1 MGTNDLAPG
10 AIVPALIVLL
20 ALALG
25 PGIAVPA
32 RRARTAPGPGLLFGE
47 DPSAP
52 PLPAPVRTLDR

>member
-1 MGTNDLAPG
+1 MRTNDLAPG
-10 AIVPALIVLL
+10 AIVLALIVLL

-25 PGIAVPA
+25 PGIAVQA
-32 RRARTAPGPGLLFGE
+32 RRARTGRGPGFLVGE